1 METIYKYNLEITDVQ
16 TISLPHYAKILTAQM
31 QNGSLQLW
39 CLINT
44 ENIEHGLMKDIQ
56 FYIVGTGNPMP
67 EVLGL
72 QYVSTFQAMNGNFV
86 GHVFLKSE

>member
-1 METIYKYNLEITDVQ
+1 
-16 TISLPHYAKILTAQM
+16 M

-39 CLINT
+39 CLVNT
-44 ENIEHGLMKDIQ
+44 VNIEQGLVDNKK
-56 FYIVGTGNPMP
+56 FYVVGTGNPMP

-72 QYVSTFQAMNGNFV
+72 QYVSTFQAFNGNFV